1 MKNIYR
7 LFALVFI
14 FAGFCACED
23 EDKTTYLHSPDLQQ
37 GAYFRN
43 IENGGIF
50 NKNDGFVVS
59 SYSLTG
65 EVVSQDATEVASLDF
80 SIAFQ
85 DNSTDGDPDTEDDS
99 SVAPVLIETVNVS
112 SLTSN
117 SNGFPEKTF
126 ELTADE
132 IFTAL
137 NLDATEIEGGDLFI
151 FSIAI
156 KMTDGTVFTSSNTGD
171 SVRGE
176 LFFRSPLDYTSTIVC
191 LDAPTP
197 GDWVLDMQDLY
208 GDGWNGGAITVNMDG
223 VLSTYSVSAESGS
236 AQTETISVPEGT
248 YVFTWTYTSGDWE
261 GENVYTLTDPNDN
274 VILDEGPNPTE
285 GELLNQCD

>member
-1 MKNIYR
+1 MKNIHKI
-7 LFALVFI
+7 FALALM
-14 FAGFCACED
+14 FAALGACED
-23 EDKTTYLHSPDLQQ
+23 EDKTTYLHAPELQH

-59 SYSLTG
+59 SYSITG
-65 EVVSQDATEVASLDF
+65 EVVSRDISEVATLDF

-85 DNSTDGDPDTEDDS
+85 DNSTDGDPDTEDDFS
-99 SVAPVLIETVNVS
+99 IAPVLIETVNVS
-112 SLTSN
+112 SLSVN
-117 SNGFPEKTF
+117 SNGFPEKTY

-132 IFTAL
+132 IFAAL
-137 NLDATEIEGGDLFI
+137 NLDDTDIEGGDLII
-151 FSIAI
+151 FSIVI
-156 KMTDGTVFTSSNTGD
+156 TMTDGTVFNSSNTGD

-176 LFFRSPLDYTSTIVC
+176 LFFRSPLDYTSSIVC

-208 GDGWNGGAITVNMDG
+208 GDGWNGGTITVNMDG
-223 VLSTYSVSAESGS
+223 VLTTYSVSSESGTT
-236 AQTETISVPEGT
+236 QTETITVPEGT

-261 GENVYTLTDPNDN
+261 EENVYTLTDPNDN
-274 VILDEGPNPTE
+274 VVLDEGPTPTV

>member
-1 MKNIYR
+1 MKIINKT
-7 LFALVFI
+7 FASFMVV
-14 FAGFCACED
+14 AGLLSCED
-23 EDKTTYLHSPDLQQ
+23 EDKTPYLHAPELQQ

-43 IENGGIF
+43 IENGGLF

-59 SYSLTG
+59 DYSITG
-65 EVVSQDATEVASLDF
+65 EVVSRDVSEVASLEF
-80 SIAFQ
+80 SVSFQ
-85 DNSTDGDPDTEDDS
+85 DNSTDDDPETEDDF
-99 SVAPVLIETVNVS
+99 SVPPVLLETVNVS

-117 SNGFPEKTF
+117 ANGFPEQTF
-126 ELTADE
+126 EVTAEDA
-132 IFTAL
+132 FAAL
-137 NLDATEIEGGDLFI
+137 NLDITDIEGGDLVI
-151 FSIAI
+151 FSISI

-176 LFFRSPLDYTSTIVC
+176 LFFRSPLDYASTIVC

-208 GDGWNGGAITVNMDG
+208 GDGWNGGTITVNMDG
-223 VLSTYSVSAESGS
+223 EITTYSVSSDSGS
-236 AQTETISVPEGT
+236 AQTETITVPEGT

-261 GENVYTLTDPNDN
+261 EENLYTLTDPNDN
-274 VILDEGPNPTE
+274 VVLDEGPNPTV